1 MRIPEHQIRAD
12 QITPV
17 ESEALG
23 GIAVFVD
30 FENIV
35 LGLKDGFRVE
45 EVLRA
50 LNDRGE
56 VMTRRAYADWG
67 RYKRHQLQFLEAGIS
82 MVFLPSYGVSDK
94 NRTDTAVCVDAME
107 ILFTRPHIDT
117 FVIVSGDS
125 DFAVLARRLRDHGK
139 RVVGISA
146 RNAAS
151 QILVQVCH
159 EFIFYETLV
168 GERLQGF
175 AVEDATGLVRRALTI
190 VVDRMGTRFR
200 AGALKDIMRKQDPTF
215 SEKNYGASSF
225 TRFLKSFSDL
235 VKVESGGIVQ
245 VIADLDAQEPEP
257 SGRRRSRRGGGGR
270 SKKSDAAQADTE
282 VLTAARAKT
291 KAPATRPTRG
301 SRGAKASGAPADDTL
316 LDEPSPLKG
325 RAQSKGGS
333 GGSKKPATRR
343 LKKGSRASGKTDE

>member
-1 MRIPEHQIRAD
+1 
-12 QITPV
+12 

-175 AVEDATGLVRRALTI
+175 AVEDAAGLVRRALTI
-190 VVDRMGTRFR
+190 VVDRMGTSFR

-245 VIADLDAQEPEP
+245 VIADLDDPEPEP
-257 SGRRRSRRGGGGR
+257 AGRRRPRRGGGR
-270 SKKSDAAQADTE
+270 SKKNDSTQADTE
-282 VLTAARAKT
+282 VLTSGARAKVRT

-301 SRGAKASGAPADDTL
+301 SKTKSTKRPADDTL

-325 RAQSKGGS
+325 SGS
-333 GGSKKPATRR
+333 RGKKGGSKKPATRR
-343 LKKGSRASGKTDE
+343 LKKVSGNNDE